1 MDVTVAAAAATAS
14 ATTTEEEAG
23 NNPPDGHRAS
33 ENDVQP
39 PTEDTANDMV
49 GVFCCQDCEE
59 TFREEPAYLEHRQ
72 QHLQE
77 NMNLDDQLD
86 GLSNG
91 EKDKGAA
98 NFCSSCSLSFV
109 EPSEFDS
116 HMEKNHGQTS
126 QKESGV
132 QTKSGTTKPQAYEC
146 PDCGK
151 CYTWRGHFLNHQRIH
166 LQASKSVLRELED
179 LKKKPFKCET
189 CGRSYSR
196 ASALDAHRRC
206 HEEKIFKSRNRKS
219 GDSLHTE
226 ESNIEAK
233 LPKNKA
239 DNAPKKTFQCPC
251 GKAFP
256 ASSHL
261 KAHQRFSRKSQ
272 CSTDEVKPKPKKI
285 CGEFRCSRCEKTFTG
300 HIALFNHQ
308 RWHDNHTKDSAK
320 RFPCE
325 QCGKDFMTLA
335 FYYRHQR
342 MAHSDQAPAKSF
354 LHQVCQLQKKAFEC
368 KECGL
373 KFSRASALQSH
384 QLHHTEV
391 FRQTETGISI
401 HTAPLSQH
409 KELESEGKYTENMEL
424 NVESERLLPTSIAAE
439 DSQRNESDEDME
451 SYEPGDFNVQVISAS
466 ESEDESVED
475 HNPDLELLCESDQEL
490 RDDGDA
496 EPSSSGLVSKPEMD
510 LKIVQVDFEQAEEQC
525 ALVASMAENDPTEK
539 RFSCPDCY
547 RWFASAS
554 SLRVHRMWHGI
565 HKRRQTQDK
574 CSIDCEECGLQFT
587 DSEVFKT
594 HLHQHSLED
603 EEEEEDDEEEALK
616 PDNGNPA
623 AKPPPGREIKCEN
636 RDEDDEEM
644 DGADNGC
651 DTSSSSS
658 TKNSDVAQSAEE
670 DSSFNKGRDG
680 YCCDFCGKLYTY
692 LVSYKKHLLQ
702 HDKKSTPKPTVLTLS
717 KYQCSYCDMSFHRR
731 TRLRSHLKV
740 HALRK
745 RSKREPY
752 RCDQCNNVFFC
763 PKLLLR
769 HMDVHKKKPFWCLS
783 CAIGFTDEL
792 SLDKH
797 LQNHSRRQH
806 KCDVCQRRFQMSSEL
821 LNHSKTHTGAKPHM
835 CSLCGKGFSY
845 KPNLIRHQKEHF
857 WSYFGPD
864 GSSPLIKNSEMKR
877 PAPSSGTGELLEKDK
892 IKQQNETQKPSEDA
906 DEASSEESD
915 CGEPLHYLSGT
926 ADPLDWSNTDSP
938 QPQEGQETNV
948 HRVHKYW
955 EWECVEC
962 DMGFDD
968 VAKLHSHYVKHAT
981 GELPF
986 PQFDVEG

>member
-1 MDVTVAAAAATAS
+1 MDGAAA

-33 ENDVQP
+33 ENDVHP
-39 PTEDTANDMV
+39 PTEDPANDRL

-77 NMNLDDQLD
+77 NVYLDDQLD

-98 NFCSSCSLSFV
+98 NFCTSCSLSFV
-109 EPSEFDS
+109 EPSEFDL

-132 QTKSGTTKPQAYEC
+132 QTKSGTTKQPAYEC

-151 CYTWRGHFLNHQRIH
+151 CYMLLGHFLNHQRSH
-166 LQASKSVLRELED
+166 LQASKSVFRELED
-179 LKKKPFKCET
+179 LKKKSFKCET

-206 HEEKIFKSRNRKS
+206 HEEKLFKSRNRKS
-219 GDSLHTE
+219 GDSLPTE
-226 ESNIEAK
+226 ELKVEAK
-233 LPKNKA
+233 PPKNKA
-239 DNAPKKTFQCPC
+239 NDAPEKTFQCPC

-256 ASSHL
+256 ALSRM
-261 KAHQRFSRKSQ
+261 KAHQRFSGKSQ
-272 CSTDEVKPKPKKI
+272 CSTDEFKPKPKKN
-285 CGEFRCSRCEKTFTG
+285 CGEFHCSECEKTFTG

-308 RWHDNHTKDSAK
+308 RWHDNRSKDSAK
-320 RFPCE
+320 RFLCE

-384 QLHHTEV
+384 LLHHTEV
-391 FRQTETGISI
+391 FRQTEKGIRI
-401 HTAPLSQH
+401 HTSPLSQH
-409 KELESEGKYTENMEL
+409 KELESEGKDTENMEV

-466 ESEDESVED
+466 ESEDESVKD
-475 HNPDLELLCESDQEL
+475 HNPDLELLCESDQES
-490 RDDGDA
+490 RDDGDT

-510 LKIVQVDFEQAEEQC
+510 LKIVQVDFEQADEQC
-525 ALVASMAENDPTEK
+525 ALVASMAENEPTKK
-539 RFSCPDCY
+539 RFNCPDCY
-547 RWFASAS
+547 RWFTSAS

-565 HKRRQTQDK
+565 HKRRQTQDNK
-574 CSIDCEECGLQFT
+574 CSIDCEECGLKFT

-594 HLHQHSLED
+594 HLHQHSLE
-603 EEEEEDDEEEALK
+603 EEEQEQVEEVDVEEALK
-616 PDNGNPA
+616 PDNSNPA
-623 AKPPPGREIKCEN
+623 AELLPGREDEGEN
-636 RDEDDEEM
+636 RDEDDEDEEM

-651 DTSSSSS
+651 DTSSSS
-658 TKNSDVAQSAEE
+658 TKNSDLAETAE
-670 DSSFNKGRDG
+670 DASSINKGRHE
-680 YCCDFCGKLYTY
+680 YCCNFCGKLYTY
-692 LVSYKKHLLQ
+692 LVSYKKHLQQ
-702 HDKKSTPKPTVLTLS
+702 HEQKPTSSKPTVLTLS
-717 KYQCSYCDMSFHRR
+717 KYECPHCDMSFHRR
-731 TRLRSHLKV
+731 TRLRSHLTV

-745 RSKREPY
+745 SSKKTPS
-752 RCDQCNNVFFC
+752 RCDQCNKVFLC

-769 HMDVHKKKPFWCLS
+769 HMDLHKKKPFWCLS
-783 CAIGFTDEL
+783 CAIGFRDEL

-797 LQNHSRRQH
+797 LQNHSLRQH
-806 KCDVCQRRFQMSSEL
+806 KCDVCQKRFQMSSEL
-821 LNHSKTHTGAKPHM
+821 MNHSKTHTGAKPHM

-857 WSYFGPD
+857 WIFFGS
-864 GSSPLIKNSEMKR
+864 GESSQLIKNSEMKR
-877 PAPSSGTGELLEKDK
+877 PAPSSGTGELLEKEK
-892 IKQQNETQKPSEDA
+892 IAQQSETRKPCEVA
-906 DEASSEESD
+906 DEANSEESD
-915 CGEPLHYLSGT
+915 CGEPLHYLSGM
-926 ADPLDWSNTDSP
+926 ADPLDWLKTERV

-948 HRVHKYW
+948 HREHKYW

-968 VAKLHSHYVKHAT
+968 VAKLHLHYVKHAT